1 MIPYLLLVLI
11 PFLLG
16 TIELVG
22 QKYNKLYTSS
32 VKQQTVST
40 SEYIGCWICI
50 IVFSIIVGGT
60 DGNGVDWWTST
71 GGYAKIDY
79 SQISLLDWSQFE
91 GGFVLANQLAG
102 NFHVFIF
109 FMSLI
114 CIFIVFKIVI
124 RESPYPLVSLT
135 FFILS
140 TALYLF
146 MGVYRHAIAETI
158 VMLAWLCRENRK
170 KQFVII
176 LLGMTFH
183 IAAAVALIYLI
194 IPQRKILP
202 KKGII
207 MILGISILFRMTI
220 TILLPLLLPFVGG
233 AVGEKLVYYEATEG
247 FEGSFGFNYFLF
259 RCFIVF
265 MAYLYIDKKD
275 KRQVFYFNTYLLS
288 VAVYIALTISDTFF
302 RLSMFF
308 SISEVVLI
316 PIVIR
321 QIKKKH
327 KYSLMH
333 IAMFLLFSIMYFY
346 TYFKQLY
353 ESAQFYIPYKSVFYL

>member
-1 MIPYLLLVLI
+1 MIPYLLLILI

-16 TIELVG
+16 AVELVG

-32 VKQQTVST
+32 VKQTVST

-60 DGNGVDWWTST
+60 DGNGLDWWTST

-109 FMSLI
+109 FMALI
-114 CIFIVFKIVI
+114 CIFIVYKIVI

-146 MGVYRHAIAETI
+146 MGVYRHAIAETV

-170 KQFVII
+170 KQVFII

-194 IPQRKILP
+194 IPQRKVLSQ
-202 KKGII
+202 KVII
-207 MILGISILFRMTI
+207 FILGISILFRIAI
-220 TILLPLLLPFVGG
+220 TFLLPLLLPFIGG

-247 FEGSFGFNYFLF
+247 FGGSFGFNYFLF

-265 MAYLYIDKKD
+265 IAYLYIDKKD

-321 QIKKKH
+321 QIKKRH
-327 KYSLMH
+327 KYSLVH
-333 IAMFLLFSIMYFY
+333 IVMYLLFSALYFY

-353 ESAQFYIPYKSVFYL
+353 ESEHFYIPYKSVFYI